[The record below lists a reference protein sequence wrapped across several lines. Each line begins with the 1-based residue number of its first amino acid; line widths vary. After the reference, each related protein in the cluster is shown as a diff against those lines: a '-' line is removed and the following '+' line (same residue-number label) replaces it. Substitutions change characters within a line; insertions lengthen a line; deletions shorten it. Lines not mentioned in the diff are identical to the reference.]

1 MEDRLFLG
9 GVRISIQVSEP
20 SKNFPVFSSRT
31 NATTFGRVDSGRRF
45 LDHREA
51 NGMKFFLH
59 VVKIGEFEWVNVV
72 IIRSSRR
79 NSTWSISIPLYKNFF
94 VYVLSCRVMN
104 ECARF
109 AHAWNTDDQETHRAH
124 IPTRRVTDFATSR
137 LQKIFGFTLNVNNK
151 IFLFTNQLETSCAQE
166 WKLFSSIKLEVA
178 WSSLTPN
185 FFVRLIA
192 KRSWSTRLMHTLK
205 ISPRRIRNSTSR
217 LAWSPIPPRANKKI
231 LLWHHHRVDCVNFSL
246 SNFPNN
252 FLVAIKRTSKNFERQ
267 NFPNRVIKNSL
278 QLLKITSD
286 SDLIR
291 REKCNFTQSGWTFF

>member
-1 MEDRLFLG
+1 MGLTHPRRCTHL
-9 GVRISIQVSEP
+9 
-20 SKNFPVFSSRT
+20 
-31 NATTFGRVDSGRRF
+31 DSGFGAQQKLSSVFISYKRDTFWTSWFRSTLF
-45 LDHREA
+45 GPSCND
-51 NGMKFFLH
+51 GMKFFLH
-59 VVKIGEFEWVNVV
+59 VVKIGEFEWVSVV

-151 IFLFTNQLETSCAQE
+151 IFLFTNQLETFCKQKL
-166 WKLFSSIKLEVA
+166 KLFSSIKLEVA
-178 WSSLTPN
+178 WSSLTSN

-231 LLWHHHRVDCVNFSL
+231 LWWHHDRVG
-246 SNFPNN
+246 
-252 FLVAIKRTSKNFERQ
+252 
-267 NFPNRVIKNSL
+267 RVISFPLSFQTYIAICKK
-278 QLLKITSD
+278 KIRASNKT
-286 SDLIR
+286 
-291 REKCNFTQSGWTFF
+291 FQSH